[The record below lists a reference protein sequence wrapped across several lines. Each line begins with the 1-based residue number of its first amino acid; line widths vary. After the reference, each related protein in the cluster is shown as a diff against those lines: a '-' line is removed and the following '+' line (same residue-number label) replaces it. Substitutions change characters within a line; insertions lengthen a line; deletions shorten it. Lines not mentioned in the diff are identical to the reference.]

1 MDVTRREVVAAAGG
15 VAAGLVAPARAR
27 AATSLTALF
36 NGWPEEQIRPL
47 FDGFA
52 AANPQIGVT
61 RQSVPPE
68 DLQQAL
74 DTALNARTTEPD
86 LYTCQSQY
94 TANYAVHGHALAL
107 DDVIDEKR
115 FARAALDAARFRRK
129 LYSAPFA
136 SSCQLLF
143 YNRALFREAHLEPPP
158 PDVTKRW
165 TWEQVVE
172 AGKHLSDPASKRWG
186 LVFEQPERPYQM
198 LPFGESL
205 GGSAM
210 SAVGLQATG
219 HIDGPEFIDGFT
231 FLQRMYTEWKIIPP
245 GLSDESATTAL
256 FGQGQ
261 AAMFIGGTWNFT
273 SLPAQY
279 KELDW
284 GVAPH
289 PYFARG
295 KPATPTGSW
304 HIAINPRTRNRDAAV
319 RFVNYMTG
327 DDAQI
332 MWFKLRPHPPVL
344 VDMWTRIPDAFATDG
359 WRIVHYELE
368 HTAVPCPQSP
378 GYREFDDLLG
388 VTLRDLQMGGN
399 VAVLLTTA
407 ARRIDQ
413 QLDKYMN

>member
-1 MDVTRREVVAAAGG
+1 MRATRRQAITAAGG
-15 VAAGLVAPARAR
+15 FAASLLAAPRAR
-27 AATSLTALF
+27 AATELKTVF
-36 NGWPEEQIRPL
+36 NAWPLEQIKPL
-47 FDGFA
+47 FDSFA
-52 AANPQIGVT
+52 AANPEIT
-61 RQSVPPE
+61 PE
-68 DLQQAL
+68 LEGIPSAALLQTL
-74 DTALNARTTEPD
+74 DTRLGARTAEPD
-86 LYTCQSQY
+86 LYSCPSQF
-94 TANYAVHGHALAL
+94 TASYAVHGHALAL

-115 FARAALDAARFRRK
+115 FVKAALDAARFRRK

-143 YNRALFREAHLEPPP
+143 YNRALFREAHIEPPP

-172 AGKHLSDPASKRWG
+172 AGRSLADPAKNRWG

-219 HIDGPEFIDGFT
+219 HIDGPEFVEGFS
-231 FLQRMYTEWKIIPP
+231 FLQRMYTEWKIVPP
-245 GLSDESATTAL
+245 GLAGETATADL
-256 FGQGQ
+256 FGSGQ
-261 AAMFIGGTWNFT
+261 AAMFIGGTWNFD
-273 SLPAQY
+273 SLPEHY
-279 KELDW
+279 RGLDW

-289 PYFARG
+289 PFFARG
-295 KPATPTGSW
+295 KPVTPTGSW
-304 HIAINPRTRNRDAAV
+304 HLAVNPRTQNHDATV
-319 RFVNYMTG
+319 RFINYMTG
-327 DDAQI
+327 DDAQL
-332 MWFKLRPHPPVL
+332 MWFRLRPHPPVL
-344 VDMWTRIPDAFATDG
+344 LSVWSRMPEAFASDG

-368 HTAVPCPQSP
+368 HTAVPCPASP

-388 VTLRDLQMGGN
+388 VTLRELQTGGN

-407 ARRIDQ
+407 AQRIDE

>member
-1 MDVTRREVVAAAGG
+1 MHATRRQAIAAAGG
-15 VAAGLVAPARAR
+15 LAASLLAARRAR
-27 AATSLTALF
+27 ADISLKALV
-36 NGWPEEQIRPL
+36 NGWPEEQIKPL

-52 AANPQIGVT
+52 AANPTIAVT

-68 DLQQAL
+68 DFVQTL
-74 DTALNARTTEPD
+74 DTQLGARTIEPD
-86 LYTCQSQY
+86 LYSCQSQF
-94 TANYAVHGHALAL
+94 TANYAAHGHALAL

-115 FARAALDAARFRRK
+115 FVKAALDAGRFRRK

-143 YNRALFREAHLEPPP
+143 YNRALFRAAQIEPPP
-158 PDVTKRW
+158 ADVTKRW
-165 TWEQVVE
+165 TWEEIVD
-172 AGKHLSDPASKRWG
+172 AGRHLTDPAKNRWG

-205 GGSAM
+205 GGAAM

-219 HIDGPEFIDGFT
+219 HIDGPEFIEGFS
-231 FLQRMYTEWKIIPP
+231 FLQRMYTEWKITPP
-245 GLSDESATTAL
+245 GVADETATTPL
-256 FGQGQ
+256 FGNGQ
-261 AAMFIGGTWNFT
+261 AAMFIGGTWNFE
-273 SLPAQY
+273 SLPRQY

-289 PYFARG
+289 PCFARG

-304 HIAINPRTRNRDAAV
+304 HLAINPRTRNRDAAV
-319 RFVNYMTG
+319 RFVNYLTG
-327 DDAQI
+327 EDAQI
-332 MWFKLRPHPPVL
+332 MWFRLHPNAPVL
-344 VDMWTRIPDAFATDG
+344 IDLWTRIPEAFATDG

-368 HTAVPCPQSP
+368 HTAIPCPPSP

-388 VTLRDLQMGGN
+388 VTLRDLQTGGN
-399 VAVLLTTA
+399 VAILLTTA